1 MSAKLDQLKA
11 KLRELFQLDRPD
23 LDFGFYRV
31 MHAKQHE
38 IDTFLD
44 RDLLPQVQAALAS
57 LKPDGSAEL
66 DEAVKQAKALGMD
79 PDTVPRVRELR
90 EKYGAAADPAKTED
104 EIYSHLLRF
113 FSRYYDNGDFISMRR
128 YKAGVYAIPYE
139 GEEVVLH
146 WANKDQYYIKSS
158 ENLRDYT
165 VKLTAAADAPRL
177 HFKLVEADVEKDNV
191 KAADDKKRVFIFNPD
206 KTEIL
211 PDSVSFGF
219 EYRPDPEGRKQE
231 SQIAACV
238 DHVKSR
244 LADFGEFATLL
255 LALAP
260 TEKRRDR
267 TVLEKHL
274 CDYTS
279 KNTMDYFIHKDLG
292 GFLRRELDFY
302 IKNEVMHLDDIEHD
316 AAPRVEQYLAQV
328 RVIRAVARKIIDFLA
343 QLEDFQKRLWLKK
356 KFVVQTDWCITLDR
370 VPAELFTQISQNDAQ
385 LREWVKL
392 GFIEEAQIPA
402 LKQWLVKCAAEGK
415 NFEQKAAPK
424 DLFGKADSAFSPQPS
439 AFSLFMVIDTALY
452 DAAFKQKLL
461 AAIEDIDAQTDGLLI
476 HSENF
481 QALNLLQERY
491 TENVNCIYIDPPYNT
506 DASPI
511 IYKNGYKSS
520 TWASMLNQTLCLTD
534 RFLTSKGA
542 LCATIDDFQQ
552 RELSY
557 LLETAFGQDRCAG
570 TICIRSNPSGRPV
583 PTGLAQ
589 AHEYAIFTLADAET
603 PLRKLPRSEKQS
615 KRYKENDGD
624 GKQYMWELFR
634 KRGSGS
640 RREDRPTQ
648 YYPLFVSG
656 ESVRVPKMEWDEK
669 ARTWNLF
676 EQPAKEETLVY
687 PIDED
692 GMARRWRGEPNAI
705 RKNPSNYRAKRNDD
719 GVVTIYYKFSPQSS
733 GVTPPT
739 VWTDAKY
746 SATEH
751 GTGIVKSMFD
761 DYDPFSYPKSVYAVS
776 DCLLVLGADDFD
788 ALILDY
794 FGGSGTTAHAAI
806 NLNREDSGNRKYI
819 LVEMGQHF
827 DTVLRPRIQKV
838 IFSRDWKDAKPTTPE
853 SGVSHC
859 IKYVRLESY
868 EDCLNNL
875 DLKRAGAQDDLLK
888 RNEALREDY
897 TLRYMLDVES
907 RASLLNADAFAD
919 PFSYTLK
926 VAAGS
931 VGETRPVTIDL
942 VETFNYL
949 IGLKVRTIDCI
960 RNVTV
965 VTGENLAGEKTLVLW
980 RRTAETGSD
989 ALNAWF
995 VKQGY
1000 NTQDME
1006 FDVIYVNGDNNLEN
1020 LRRDEQT
1027 WKVRLIE
1034 EEFLRRMFETD
1045 ETGGAK

>member
-328 RVIRAVARKIIDFLA
+328 RVIRAVARKIVDFLA

-370 VPAELFTQISQNDAQ
+370 VPEELYPQIAQNDVQ

-402 LKQWLVKCAAEGK
+402 LKQWLIKCAAEGK
-415 NFEQKAAPK
+415 NFERKAAPK
-424 DLFGKADSAFSPQPS
+424 DLFGKQDSSFSLPPS
-439 AFSLFMVIDTALY
+439 AFSLYMVIDTAFFNV
-452 DAAFKQKLL
+452 AFKQKLL

-481 QALNLLQERY
+481 QALNLLQERCRRQ
-491 TENVNCIYIDPPYNT
+491 VKCITIDPPYNRLGDGFPYKDNYQHASWLSMMFDRLLPAT
-506 DASPI
+506 ALLSQEGALFSNIDENERDNLKTVLDLTLGYGNRVEELIWVQNTTHSQSPLYSTNHEYVEVYAANKPVAERDPSMFREPKPGYVEIMELIKKLNPLYPSYAQIKQEINELFKNHIEDYKAELREIGLSYDEDTKKQDPWRGLYAYNNPEYRDEKGGIVTESEAEKHHAKLCLFQPADASAPAQKQSESI
-511 IYKNGYKSS
+511 RDTNDINFRFYKPRHPKTGQVCDHPKTGWRWPFAWPDQSRDS
-520 TWASMLNQTLCLTD
+520 FQAFDSTD
-534 RFLTSKGA
+534 RIAWGEDHTTIPRFKRFLHEVETNVSKSVFH
-542 LCATIDDFQQ
+542 D
-552 RELSY
+552 
-557 LLETAFGQDRCAG
+557 
-570 TICIRSNPSGRPV
+570 
-583 PTGLAQ
+583 
-589 AHEYAIFTLADAET
+589 YADG
-603 PLRKLPRSEKQS
+603 EKQVAS
-615 KRYKENDGD
+615 LF
-624 GKQYMWELFR
+624 GKAGVF
-634 KRGSGS
+634 
-640 RREDRPTQ
+640 PT
-648 YYPLFVSG
+648 
-656 ESVRVPKMEWDEK
+656 PKP
-669 ARTWNLF
+669 T
-676 EQPAKEETLVY
+676 TL
-687 PIDED
+687 PERFISQTCD
-692 GMARRWRGEPNAI
+692 
-705 RKNPSNYRAKRNDD
+705 KHS
-719 GVVTIYYKFSPQSS
+719 
-733 GVTPPT
+733 
-739 VWTDAKY
+739 
-746 SATEH
+746 
-751 GTGIVKSMFD
+751 
-761 DYDPFSYPKSVYAVS
+761 
-776 DCLLVLGADDFD
+776 LVLDF
-788 ALILDY
+788 
-794 FGGSGTTAHAAI
+794 FGGSGSAGHAVL
-806 NLNREDSGNRKYI
+806 NLNREDKGKRKYI
-819 LVEMGQHF
+819 LVEMGEHF
-827 DTVLRPRIQKV
+827 ATVLKPRIQKV
-838 IFSRDWKDAKPTTPE
+838 IFSKDWSDGKPTASS
-853 SGVSHC
+853 SGISHC
-859 IKYVRLESY
+859 FKYLRLESY

-875 DLKRAGAQDDLLK
+875 ELKRK
-888 RNEALREDY
+888 R
-897 TLRYMLDVES
+897 
-907 RASLLNADAFAD
+907 
-919 PFSYTLK
+919 P
-926 VAAGS
+926 
-931 VGETRPVTIDL
+931 
-942 VETFNYL
+942 
-949 IGLKVRTIDCI
+949 
-960 RNVTV
+960 
-965 VTGENLAGEKTLVLW
+965 
-980 RRTAETGSD
+980 
-989 ALNAWF
+989 
-995 VKQGY
+995 
-1000 NTQDME
+1000 
-1006 FDVIYVNGDNNLEN
+1006 
-1020 LRRDEQT
+1020 
-1027 WKVRLIE
+1027 
-1034 EEFLRRMFETD
+1034 
-1045 ETGGAK
+1045 AK